1 MKKSFFKT
9 VFNSLDIE
17 NPNVIYSSL
26 INILENE
33 VLRINKL
40 NKSEEDTFYIEGVFE
55 NNNCPVKYAIKIDR
69 VEGSD
74 YITLESLSCFNWFI
88 QINFYNNKHEKIF
101 SKFYDNSDFERKYY
115 SNFLKYPIKLFC
127 KSRRKWSF
135 NTNGKGTFDRTAKPY
150 TGNPKIRRRIGFFII

>member
-9 VFNSLDIE
+9 VFNSLDVE

-74 YITLESLSCFNWFI
+74 YITLECLSCFNWFV

-101 SKFYDNSDFERKYY
+101 SKFYDDSDFERKYY
-115 SNFLKYPIKLFC
+115 SNFLKYPIKLF
-127 KSRRKWSF
+127 
-135 NTNGKGTFDRTAKPY
+135 GKNSDLINLISDSYGAELPKYRLIKTKP
-150 TGNPKIRRRIGFFII
+150 NRA